1 MKITTTAII
10 TVIVMK
16 IFVAIAANSPTLQFI
31 FEDQS
36 YHFYYGLLLMA
47 ISLFFRKTKFSYIFF
62 GVGAGL
68 FIDDFAALNYVM
80 TGPAQTPIQDYW
92 SPLFILPLMVGL
104 FALVL
109 SENKLKKLFPKYEQ

>member
-10 TVIVMK
+10 TVTVMK

-31 FEDQS
+31 FEDRS
-36 YHFYYGLLLMA
+36 YHFYYGLLLIA
-47 ISLFFRKTKFSYIFF
+47 VSLFLRKAKLAYILF
-62 GVGAGL
+62 GIGAGL
-68 FIDDFAALNYVM
+68 FIDDIAALKYVM

-109 SENKLKKLFPKYEQ
+109 SEKKFKILFPKYEQ

>member
-36 YHFYYGLLLMA
+36 YHFYYGLLL
-47 ISLFFRKTKFSYIFF
+47 IIFSLVFRKAKFAYLLFGI
-62 GVGAGL
+62 GVGL
-68 FIDDFAALNYVM
+68 FVDDVAALKYVM

-109 SENKLKKLFPKYEQ
+109 SENKLKPLFPKYEQ